1 MTTESIDGGFKIY
14 AEEPSSGIVQ
24 PEANVDFIMFV
35 KDSAV
40 ETSSV
45 KGYYNKIVMK
55 NNSKKKAELFSLSS
69 EVSES
74 SK

>member
-1 MTTESIDGGFKIY
+1 
-14 AEEPSSGIVQ
+14 
-24 PEANVDFIMFV
+24 MFV